1 MEVLDHPYVR
11 DRFINNFKSIH
22 GVGDPEAEMFYEK
35 EKNSMARI
43 IAGSEGLK
51 ACTGFSTY
59 GVFLDICSYG
69 LTIENGSRPY
79 MYITF
84 FNFQDKA
91 DNTWKKH
98 MQVDLSP
105 YGELALRIKAGQ
117 ILYADRPVVVYE
129 GDQFQPS
136 VNDKGQKIVQYKT
149 NVPRTSSK
157 IIGSFIRLVRPDG
170 SFDFYW
176 MLPED
181 VDRLKAY
188 SEKKNKTSGSNALY
202 NSCNGEI
209 DPGFL
214 EAKTIKHS
222 FKTFPTIR
230 LGNFSRLQKDEAQA
244 TDYGLGE
251 DIAQLIPED
260 VQPPENTPTPEND
273 PFGGAAVQQQAVTVT
288 VDDDE
293 PF

>member
-1 MEVLDHPYVR
+1 
-11 DRFINNFKSIH
+11 
-22 GVGDPEAEMFYEK
+22 
-35 EKNSMARI
+35 
-43 IAGSEGLK
+43 
-51 ACTGFSTY
+51 
-59 GVFLDICSYG
+59 
-69 LTIENGSRPY
+69 
-79 MYITF
+79 
-84 FNFQDKA
+84 
-91 DNTWKKH
+91 

-181 VDRLKAY
+181 VDRLKAF

-202 NSCNGEI
+202 SSCNGEI

-230 LGNFSRLQKDEAQA
+230 LGNFSRLQKDETQA

-251 DIAQLIPED
+251 DVTQLIPEE
-260 VQPPENTPTPEND
+260 VQTPETTPTPEND
-273 PFGGAAVQQQAVTVT
+273 PFGGAKVEQQAVTVT
-288 VDDDE
+288 VEEDDT
-293 PF
+293 F